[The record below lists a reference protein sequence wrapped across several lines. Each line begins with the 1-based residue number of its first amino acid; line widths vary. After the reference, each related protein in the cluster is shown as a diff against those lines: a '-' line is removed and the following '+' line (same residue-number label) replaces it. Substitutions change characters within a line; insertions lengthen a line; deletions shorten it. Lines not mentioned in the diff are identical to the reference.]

1 MAADYRQ
8 LNGIALAY
16 LGDAAYE
23 VYIRQYLLTEK
34 GITKP
39 TKLQHIAT
47 HYVSAK
53 AQAALIEL
61 MQADEVLTDEE
72 WAYFK
77 RGRNANSHTHAKNTS
92 VLTYRIST
100 GFEAVMGYLKLAG
113 KKDRLAELA
122 QWCIEQVEVGR
133 TTHEKWTDWLYY
145 RAASSCNGLKIR
157 PGD

>member
-1 MAADYRQ
+1 MVQADYRQ

-23 VYIRQYLLTEK
+23 VYIRQHLLTK
-34 GITKP
+34 GISKS

-53 AQAALIEL
+53 AQAALIDLMKEDEL
-61 MQADEVLTDEE
+61 LSDEE
-72 WAYFK
+72 WSYFK

-92 VLTYRIST
+92 VMTYRIST

-113 KKDRLAELA
+113 KEERLAELA
-122 QWCIEQVEVGR
+122 QWCIEQVEAGR
-133 TTHEKWTDWLYY
+133 TAHEK
-145 RAASSCNGLKIR
+145 
-157 PGD
+157 

>member
-1 MAADYRQ
+1 MVQADYRQ

-23 VYIRQYLLTEK
+23 VYIRQYLLTK
-34 GITKP
+34 GISKP

-53 AQAALIEL
+53 AQAALIDLMKEDEL
-61 MQADEVLTDEE
+61 LSDEE
-72 WAYFK
+72 WSYFK

-92 VLTYRIST
+92 VMTYRIST

-113 KKDRLAELA
+113 KEERLAELA
-122 QWCIEQVEVGR
+122 QWCIKQVEAGR
-133 TTHEKWTDWLYY
+133 TAHEK
-145 RAASSCNGLKIR
+145 
-157 PGD
+157 

>member
-1 MAADYRQ
+1 MVQVDYRQ

-23 VYIRQYLLTEK
+23 VYIRQHLLTK
-34 GITKP
+34 GISKP

-53 AQAALIEL
+53 AQAALIDLMKEDEL
-61 MQADEVLTDEE
+61 LSDEE
-72 WAYFK
+72 WLYFK

-92 VLTYRIST
+92 VMTYRIST

-113 KKDRLAELA
+113 KEERLAELA
-122 QWCIEQVEVGR
+122 QWCIEQVEAGR
-133 TTHEKWTDWLYY
+133 TAHEK
-145 RAASSCNGLKIR
+145 
-157 PGD
+157 

>member
-1 MAADYRQ
+1 MVQADYRQ

-23 VYIRQYLLTEK
+23 VYIRQHLLIK
-34 GITKP
+34 GISKP

-53 AQAALIEL
+53 AQAALIDLMKEDEL
-61 MQADEVLTDEE
+61 LSDEE
-72 WAYFK
+72 WSYFK

-92 VLTYRIST
+92 VMTYRIST

-113 KKDRLAELA
+113 KEERLAELA
-122 QWCIEQVEVGR
+122 QWCIEQVEAGR
-133 TTHEKWTDWLYY
+133 TAHEK
-145 RAASSCNGLKIR
+145 
-157 PGD
+157 

>member
-1 MAADYRQ
+1 MVQADYRQ

-23 VYIRQYLLTEK
+23 VYIRQHLLTK
-34 GITKP
+34 GISKP

-53 AQAALIEL
+53 AQAALIDLMKEDEL
-61 MQADEVLTDEE
+61 LSDEE
-72 WAYFK
+72 WSYLK

-92 VLTYRIST
+92 VMTYRIST

-113 KKDRLAELA
+113 KEERLAELA
-122 QWCIEQVEVGR
+122 QWCIKQVEAGR
-133 TTHEKWTDWLYY
+133 TAHEK
-145 RAASSCNGLKIR
+145 
-157 PGD
+157 

>member
-1 MAADYRQ
+1 MVQADYRQ

-23 VYIRQYLLTEK
+23 VYIRQHLLTK
-34 GITKP
+34 GISKP

-53 AQAALIEL
+53 AQAALIDLMKEDEL
-61 MQADEVLTDEE
+61 LSDEE
-72 WAYFK
+72 WSYFK

-92 VLTYRIST
+92 VMTYRIST

-113 KKDRLAELA
+113 KEERLAELA
-122 QWCIEQVEVGR
+122 QWCIKQVEAGR
-133 TTHEKWTDWLYY
+133 KEHEK
-145 RAASSCNGLKIR
+145 
-157 PGD
+157 

>member
-1 MAADYRQ
+1 MVQADYRQ

-23 VYIRQYLLTEK
+23 VCIRQHLLTK
-34 GITKP
+34 GISKP

-53 AQAALIEL
+53 AQAALIDL
-61 MQADEVLTDEE
+61 MKEDKLLSDEE
-72 WAYFK
+72 WSYFK

-92 VLTYRIST
+92 VMTYRIST

-113 KKDRLAELA
+113 KEERLAELA
-122 QWCIEQVEVGR
+122 QWCIKQVEAGR
-133 TTHEKWTDWLYY
+133 TAHEK
-145 RAASSCNGLKIR
+145 
-157 PGD
+157 

>member
-1 MAADYRQ
+1 MVQADYRQ

-23 VYIRQYLLTEK
+23 VYIRQHLLTK
-34 GITKP
+34 GISKP

-53 AQAALIEL
+53 AQAALIDLMKEDEL
-61 MQADEVLTDEE
+61 LSDEE
-72 WAYFK
+72 WPYFK

-92 VLTYRIST
+92 VMTYRIST

-113 KKDRLAELA
+113 KEERLAELA
-122 QWCIEQVEVGR
+122 QWCIKQVEAGR
-133 TTHEKWTDWLYY
+133 TAHEK
-145 RAASSCNGLKIR
+145 
-157 PGD
+157 

>member
-1 MAADYRQ
+1 MVQADYRQ

-23 VYIRQYLLTEK
+23 VYIRQHLLTK
-34 GITKP
+34 GISKP

-53 AQAALIEL
+53 AQAALIDLMKEDEL
-61 MQADEVLTDEE
+61 LSDEE
-72 WAYFK
+72 WSYFK

-92 VLTYRIST
+92 VMTYRIST

-113 KKDRLAELA
+113 REERLAELA
-122 QWCIEQVEVGR
+122 QWCIKQVEAGR
-133 TTHEKWTDWLYY
+133 TAHEK
-145 RAASSCNGLKIR
+145 
-157 PGD
+157 

>member
-1 MAADYRQ
+1 MVQADYRQ

-23 VYIRQYLLTEK
+23 VYIRQHLLTK
-34 GITKP
+34 GISKP

-53 AQAALIEL
+53 AQAALINLMKEDEL
-61 MQADEVLTDEE
+61 LSDEE
-72 WAYFK
+72 WSYFK

-92 VLTYRIST
+92 VMTYRIST

-113 KKDRLAELA
+113 KEERLAELA
-122 QWCIEQVEVGR
+122 QWCIKQVEAGR
-133 TTHEKWTDWLYY
+133 TAHEK
-145 RAASSCNGLKIR
+145 
-157 PGD
+157 